1 MRNRIYND
9 ITETI
14 GKTPLVRINR
24 LAANHPI
31 EVLAKLE
38 FFNPMGSLKDRIA
51 LAMIEAGERQGQIT
65 PETVIIEPTSGNTGI
80 ALAGLCAAR
89 GLKLILTMPDSMS
102 KERRKLFQLLGAQ
115 VVLTPAMDGMRGA
128 IHKATELLKN
138 EKQGFMPNQF
148 NNPANPQAHALT
160 TAQEILDDTQG
171 RVDLLI
177 AGVGTGGSITGLT
190 QTLRQTLPDLWVVAV
205 EPNNSPVLSGGMP
218 GPHKIQG
225 LGAGFVPAV
234 MNLSLINEVVR
245 ITDDQAFDMA
255 RRLASLEGIACGIS
269 SGAAMAGALQVI
281 ARPEHHNKRAV
292 VILPDMADRYLS
304 TDLTP

>member
-1 MRNRIYND
+1 
-9 ITETI
+9 
-14 GKTPLVRINR
+14 
-24 LAANHPI
+24 
-31 EVLAKLE
+31 
-38 FFNPMGSLKDRIA
+38 
-51 LAMIEAGERQGQIT
+51 
-65 PETVIIEPTSGNTGI
+65 
-80 ALAGLCAAR
+80 
-89 GLKLILTMPDSMS
+89 
-102 KERRKLFQLLGAQ
+102 
-115 VVLTPAMDGMRGA
+115 
-128 IHKATELLKN
+128 
-138 EKQGFMPNQF
+138 
-148 NNPANPQAHALT
+148 
-160 TAQEILDDTQG
+160 
-171 RVDLLI
+171 
-177 AGVGTGGSITGLT
+177 
-190 QTLRQTLPDLWVVAV
+190 TLRQTLPDLWVVAV